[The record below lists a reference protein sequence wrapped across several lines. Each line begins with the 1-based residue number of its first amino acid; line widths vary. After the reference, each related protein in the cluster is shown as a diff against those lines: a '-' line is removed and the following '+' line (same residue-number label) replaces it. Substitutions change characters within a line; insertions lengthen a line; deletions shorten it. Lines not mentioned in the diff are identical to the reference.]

1 MKIKLLTLL
10 VFCICLSAS
19 GQNRLDSIQVKK
31 RPLGTVFMMN
41 GMYLIPRQLTDMSRS
56 YPDAFAEMKKARA
69 NLGAMSV
76 FSYAGGF
83 MIGWPIGTALA
94 GGKANWT
101 LAGVGAAFVLL
112 SIPFANGYTNHAKNA
127 VRIIN
132 NRRGY
137 SMLAPPQYRFS
148 FTGSGIGLQV
158 RF

>member
-1 MKIKLLTLL
+1 MKKTLITL
-10 VFCICLSAS
+10 VIACFCLSLGAQTRS
-19 GQNRLDSIQVKK
+19 DSILVVKK
-31 RPLGTVFMMN
+31 AMGTAFQKD
-41 GMYLIPRQLTDMSRS
+41 GMYLTPRQLTDLSRN
-56 YPDAFAEMKKARA
+56 YPDALSEMKKAKA

-101 LAGVGAAFVLL
+101 LAGVGAAFVVL

-132 NRRGY
+132 SHRGI
-137 SMLAPPQYRFS
+137 SMLPQPQYRLG
-148 FTGSGIGLQV
+148 FTGSGIGLQL